1 MLTTCNP
8 YLHVVN
14 FYKNTGAKR
23 QSAMSNS
30 NLQFNI
36 RNSNESTI
44 LCCSNP
50 RSPPEILKREARFFE
65 PLKIGTEMFLLKMM
79 FLA

>member
-1 MLTTCNP
+1 
-8 YLHVVN
+8 
-14 FYKNTGAKR
+14 
-23 QSAMSNS
+23 MSNS

-36 RNSNESTI
+36 KNSNESTI

-50 RSPPEILKREARFFE
+50 RSPPEILKRKARFFE

-79 FLA
+79 FLAWISVQDAILITENYNT